1 MGHNKKD
8 MQELT
13 YKYYRKRGAKIVYM
27 ILHGGGP
34 VGVETD
40 FISSIFDAIAATK
53 NSVLCFNF
61 PYCEREEEASSG
73 PELKEEVDALKR
85 AIDFAYLEGFSK
97 IIIVAKSLG
106 DIVASFYLEQYPDSQ
121 IELLILGYIPSEIK
135 QRAISNNLKLVIQ
148 GTNDRFA
155 SPIEVKKNVG
165 SQVEVIEIIDADHSY
180 RNSKKEPIYQETA
193 IKELMK
199 WVKK

>member
-199 WVKK
+199 WVRK